1 MPIEVKVPTLPE
13 SEAATTIAAWH
24 RRTGD
29 VVKRDDHLLDLE
41 TEKAVLEIQ
50 SPADGVLQK
59 IRFSEGDAVIS
70 GQVLALL
77 AEGHAEQEAT
87 ARVVRTGQPERRQFD
102 VVVIGAG
109 PAGYH
114 AAIRAAQLGLKVAC
128 IDAALGKDGEPAL
141 GGTCLRVGCVPS
153 KALLDSTHQYWNLQ
167 HRFGEH
173 GISFKDAAI
182 EVPAMIGRKDK
193 IVKQFTG
200 GITSLFKANKITPFY
215 GFAQLQP
222 GKVVKVAQHEGGDV
236 ELKGAN
242 VILAAGSDSI
252 ELPFAKFDGEN
263 IVDNVGALDF
273 TEVPKRL
280 AVIGAGV
287 IGLELG
293 SVWGRLGAE
302 VVILEALPDFLPAAD
317 AEVAKLAAREL
328 KKEGLDIRLG
338 AKVSKAEVTG
348 KGKNKEVSIAY
359 TDASGEQSLVVE
371 KLLVAVGRRAATKG
385 LLAEG
390 TGVQLNERG
399 QIVVDEHCH
408 TGVDGIWA
416 IGDCVRGPMLAH
428 KGFEEGIAVAE
439 LIAGLPGHVSFD
451 TIPYV
456 IYTAPEVAW
465 VGKTEQ
471 QLKAEGVPYKA
482 GTFPFAAVGRAV
494 AMAEPVGFAK
504 VIAHAETDRVLGL
517 HLIGPNV
524 SELVH
529 EGVLAMEFHGTSDQL
544 ARICHAHP
552 TLSEAIHDAAMAVG
566 RRAIHK
572 ANCLSFD
579 ATGRGLPL

>member
-1 MPIEVKVPTLPE
+1 M
-13 SEAATTIAAWH
+13 
-24 RRTGD
+24 
-29 VVKRDDHLLDLE
+29 
-41 TEKAVLEIQ
+41 
-50 SPADGVLQK
+50 
-59 IRFSEGDAVIS
+59 
-70 GQVLALL
+70 
-77 AEGHAEQEAT
+77 AE
-87 ARVVRTGQPERRQFD
+87 QFD

-114 AAIRAAQLGLKVAC
+114 AAIRAAQLGLKTAC
-128 IDAALGKDGEPAL
+128 IDAALGKDGKPAL

-153 KALLDSTHQYWNLQ
+153 KALLDSTHQYENMLHKFDQ
-167 HRFGEH
+167 H

-182 EVPAMIGRKDK
+182 DVEKMVARKDG

-200 GITSLFKANKITPFY
+200 GIAMLFKANKVTAYY
-215 GFAQLQP
+215 GFGQLQP
-222 GKVVKVAQHEGGDV
+222 GNVVKVKQHDGSEV
-236 ELKGAN
+236 ELKGTN
-242 VILAAGSDSI
+242 VIIAAGSDSI

-273 TEVPKRL
+273 TDVPKRL

-293 SVWGRLGAE
+293 SVWRRLGAE
-302 VVILEALPDFLPAAD
+302 VTILEAMPDFLPAAD
-317 AEVAKLAAREL
+317 AEVAKLAAREF
-328 KKEGLDIRLG
+328 KKEGLDIKLG
-338 AKVSKAEVTG
+338 AKVSKAEVVAAKGAG
-348 KGKNKEVSIAY
+348 KGKKKEVSIAY
-359 TDASGEQSLVVE
+359 SDAKGEQALVVDR
-371 KLLVAVGRRAATKG
+371 LLVAVGRRAASKG

-408 TGVDGIWA
+408 TGVDGVWA
-416 IGDCVRGPMLAH
+416 VGDCVRGPMLAH

-439 LIAGLPGHVSFD
+439 LIAGLPGHVNLD

-456 IYTAPEVAW
+456 IYTSPEIAW

-471 QLKAEGVPYKA
+471 QLKDEGVPYKT
-482 GTFPFAAVGRAV
+482 GSFPFAAVGRAV

-517 HLIGPNV
+517 HIIGANA

-529 EGVLAMEFHGTSDQL
+529 EGVLTMEFSGSADDL

-552 TLSEAIHDAAMAVG
+552 TLSEAIHDAAMAVDK
-566 RRAIHK
+566 RAIHK
-572 ANCLSFD
+572 AN
-579 ATGRGLPL
+579 